1 MNILSLDIGNK
12 KIGIAISESGIIASE
27 LTTIANDEKA
37 ISFLIDLFNTRNIE
51 KIIVGLPLL
60 RSGDESL
67 QAKMVK
73 GFIVELLDK
82 YQIPVVYEDE
92 ILTTKEAE
100 RILKQ
105 NGAPVSEIIRRTDQ
119 LSAKLILEQYLNNN
133 LDNIKE

>member
-37 ISFLIDLFNTRNIE
+37 ISFLIDLFNTKNIE

>member
-37 ISFLIDLFNTRNIE
+37 TNFLIDLFNTRNIE

-73 GFIVELLDK
+73 GFIVKLLDK

>member
-1 MNILSLDIGNK
+1 MVMNILSLDIGNK

-27 LTTIANDEKA
+27 LTTIINDEKA
-37 ISFLIDLFNTRNIE
+37 ISFLIDLFNARNIE

-67 QAKMVK
+67 QSKMVK

-82 YQIPVVYEDE
+82 YKIPVVYEDE

-105 NGAPVSEIIRRTDQ
+105 NGAPISEIIRRTDQ
-119 LSAKLILEQYLNNN
+119 LSARLILEQYLSHQ
-133 LDNIKE
+133 

>member
-1 MNILSLDIGNK
+1 
-12 KIGIAISESGIIASE
+12 
-27 LTTIANDEKA
+27 
-37 ISFLIDLFNTRNIE
+37 LFNTRNIE